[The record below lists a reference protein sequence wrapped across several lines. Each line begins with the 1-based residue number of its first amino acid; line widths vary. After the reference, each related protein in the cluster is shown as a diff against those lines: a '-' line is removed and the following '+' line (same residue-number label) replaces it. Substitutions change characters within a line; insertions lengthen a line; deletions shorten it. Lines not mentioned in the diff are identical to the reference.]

1 MRILILSKEAWRNEQ
16 NGGNVLSNMFK
27 DFDGEFA
34 QIYCNEC
41 LPNNRICRRY
51 YQVTDKGMVKSLL
64 GKGSA
69 GRIIEYDAL
78 PENKVALAES
88 FSNGKRWLKS
98 LLPIFRELAWWLG
111 RWNEKEMIEFVKDF
125 NPDIIFA
132 PCYGN
137 HYMHRL
143 TRLIHQATKVKVISY
158 ISDDHYGNR
167 QLRFEPWFWVNHLLL
182 RRHTREIFKHYS
194 LVYTMTE
201 EQKQQC
207 EKDFG
212 AKMKILCKVGKFDPG
227 NEKVWVNKPIR
238 IVYAGGI
245 YLNRWKTLK
254 ALANAIGRIDG
265 LGKSFRL
272 DIYTSNSLS
281 PEMTAAL
288 NRDGF
293 SSVHPVVSS
302 EELKKIY
309 LSSDIALHCES
320 FDLANR
326 LKVRLSFSTK
336 IVDCL
341 DSGCAVMAIC
351 DPKQAGFAYLKRND
365 AAICIS
371 DPKDIETTLRRLLDK
386 PDEIIEYQHK
396 AFRLGRRN
404 HLSSQ
409 ISQSILEDFNNLSR
423 QSQHNS

>member
-1 MRILILSKEAWRNEQ
+1 MKILILSKEAWRDEQ
-16 NGGNVLSNMFK
+16 NGGNILSNMFK
-27 DFDGEFA
+27 GFDAEFA

-41 LPNNRICRRY
+41 LPNNVICRRY
-51 YQVTDKGMVKSLL
+51 YQVTDKGMVKSIL
-64 GKGSA
+64 GKSRA
-69 GRIIEYDAL
+69 GRRIVYDKP
-78 PENKVALAES
+78 PENKTATSES
-88 FSNGKRWLKS
+88 FSGGKRWLKS
-98 LLPIFRELAWWLG
+98 LMPIMRELAWWMG
-111 RWNEKEMIEFVKDF
+111 RWDEKEMLEFVREFD
-125 NPDIIFA
+125 PDIFFA

-143 TRLIHQATKVKVISY
+143 TRLIHRETGVNVISY

-167 QLRFEPWFWVNHLLL
+167 QLRFEPWFWINHLLL

-201 EQKQQC
+201 EQKSQC

-212 AKMKILCKVGKFDPG
+212 AKMKILCKAGEFDG
-227 NEKVWVNKPIR
+227 RNEKETVNKPVR

-254 ALANAIGRIDG
+254 ALADAIGRIDDS
-265 LGKSFRL
+265 GKSFRL
-272 DIYTSNSLS
+272 DIYTNNSLT
-281 PEMTAAL
+281 PEITAAL

-293 SSVHPVVSS
+293 SAVHSVVSS

-320 FDLANR
+320 FDLVNR

-341 DSGCAVMAIC
+341 DSGCAVMAVC
-351 DPKQAGFAYLKRND
+351 DPKQAGYAYLNRND

-371 DPKDIETTLRRLLDK
+371 DSKSIEPTLVHLLER

-423 QSQHNS
+423 QGQHIS